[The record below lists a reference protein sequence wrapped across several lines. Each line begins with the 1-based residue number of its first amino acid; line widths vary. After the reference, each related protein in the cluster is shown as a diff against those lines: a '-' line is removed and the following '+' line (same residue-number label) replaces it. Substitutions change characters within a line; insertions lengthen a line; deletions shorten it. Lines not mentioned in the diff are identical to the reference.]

1 MFRSKLIVPALAV
14 VCLLGSQVV
23 VPSMALA
30 SGPVRAIV
38 ATAPTTGTTATAK
51 TKMVHLSLAN
61 KSSSPLDVTVGETPV
76 TVAAGET
83 VKVSAPAGAKIVVT
97 TATATHAAGETLAQ
111 VSPDLSGATI
121 NIN

>member
-14 VCLLGSQVV
+14 ACLLGSQAVI
-23 VPSMALA
+23 PSMALA

-38 ATAPTTGTTATAK
+38 ATAPSATTSAK
-51 TKMVHLSLAN
+51 TKMVHLNLAN

-83 VKVSAPAGAKIVVT
+83 VKLSAPAGAKIVVA
-97 TATATHAAGETLAQ
+97 TATATHAAGDLLAQ
-111 VSPDLSGATI
+111 VSSDLSGATI

>member
-14 VCLLGSQVV
+14 ACLLASQAV

-30 SGPVRAIV
+30 SAPVRAIV
-38 ATAPTTGTTATAK
+38 ATAPATGTAPAAK
-51 TKMVHLSLAN
+51 IKMVHLNLAN
-61 KSSSPLDVTVGETPV
+61 KTNSALDVTVGETPV

-83 VKVSAPAGAKIVVT
+83 VKLSAPTGAKIVVA
-97 TATATHAAGETLAQ
+97 TATATHPAGDLLAQ
-111 VSPDLSGATI
+111 VSSDLSGATL